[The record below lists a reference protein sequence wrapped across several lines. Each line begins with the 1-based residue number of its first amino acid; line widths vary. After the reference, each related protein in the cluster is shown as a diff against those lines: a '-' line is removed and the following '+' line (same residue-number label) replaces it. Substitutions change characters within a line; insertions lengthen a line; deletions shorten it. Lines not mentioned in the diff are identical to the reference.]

1 MNEVMQRVQHV
12 YEFAKLD
19 RMPEGPTSAQVTPRK
34 LLSGPSLDKGK
45 SSTMAAVLVG
55 DKLAI
60 ALASMVRGSGSKAH
74 THPNEQLNY
83 IVQGAMYSEVEGVR
97 DVITKGMVMHNPA
110 NNVHMGVSCPDED
123 LMFLAMKDTRYGI
136 SGPPVDGKYD
146 GPAYLPG
153 FGKRAGEKAVTT
165 ADLIAE
171 LERNP
176 QPGAMHYVYDVTPG
190 AALPTGPAS
199 AVVTPGAKLNLPDGV
214 TGTLITA
221 EKLHVAVLSLAA
233 GATIAAHAHSNEQF
247 TFVIEGS
254 LQIELDDARESV
266 GRHCALHVPAGL
278 RHRIS
283 APQGARIV
291 TVQDT
296 RHAFVA

>member
-110 NNVHMGVSCPDED
+110 SNVHMGVSCPDED
-123 LMFLAMKDTRYGI
+123 LMFLAMKDTRHGI
-136 SGPPVDGKYD
+136 TGPSGTTR
-146 GPAYLPG
+146 ATRRRR
-153 FGKRAGEKAVTT
+153 RAGRRSFSTPT
-165 ADLIAE
+165 ATASATPMSSRTSPPI
-171 LERNP
+171 RRRI
-176 QPGAMHYVYDVTPG
+176 GASFR
-190 AALPTGPAS
+190 AATGPM
-199 AVVTPGAKLNLPDGV
+199 
-214 TGTLITA
+214 
-221 EKLHVAVLSLAA
+221 
-233 GATIAAHAHSNEQF
+233 
-247 TFVIEGS
+247 
-254 LQIELDDARESV
+254 R
-266 GRHCALHVPAGL
+266 
-278 RHRIS
+278 
-283 APQGARIV
+283 
-291 TVQDT
+291 
-296 RHAFVA
+296 

>member
-1 MNEVMQRVQHV
+1 MSEVMQRVQHV

-19 RMPEGPTSAQVTPRK
+19 RMPEGPTSAKVTPRK
-34 LLSGPSLDKGK
+34 LLSGPTLDKGK

-97 DVITKGMVMHNPA
+97 EVVTQGMIMHNPA
-110 NNVHMGVSCPDED
+110 NAVHMGVSCPDED

-136 SGPPVDGKYD
+136 TGPPVDGKYD

-153 FGKRAGEKAVTT
+153 FGKRADEKVVTT
-165 ADLIAE
+165 ADLISD

-176 QPGAMHYVYDVTPG
+176 QPGAMRYIYQVAPDASVP
-190 AALPTGPAS
+190 ASPAS
-199 AVVTPGAKLNLPDGV
+199 AKVTPAAALDLPPGV
-214 TGTLITA
+214 TGTLVTA
-221 EKLHVAVLSLAA
+221 EMLHAAVLRLAP
-233 GATIAAHAHSNEQF
+233 GASIAAHAHGNEQF
-247 TFVIEGS
+247 TFVIEGA
-254 LQIELDDARESV
+254 LQIELEGEGESV

-278 RHRIS
+278 EHRIA
-283 APQGARIV
+283 APQGALIV
-291 TVQDT
+291 TLQDT
-296 RHAFVA
+296 RHAFTA

>member
-1 MNEVMQRVQHV
+1 MSEVMQRVQHV

-19 RMPEGPTSAQVTPRK
+19 RMPEGPTSAKVSPRK
-34 LLSGPSLDKGK
+34 LLSGPTLDKGK
-45 SSTMAAVLVG
+45 SSTMAAVLFG
-55 DKLAI
+55 DKVAI

-97 DVITKGMVMHNPA
+97 DVVTQGMVMHNPA
-110 NNVHMGVSCPDED
+110 NAVHMGVSCPDED

-153 FGKRAGEKAVTT
+153 FGKRADEKLVTT

-176 QPGAMHYVYDVTPG
+176 QPGAMRYIFDVTAGVPVPDGPASATVTPG
-190 AALPTGPAS
+190 AALA
-199 AVVTPGAKLNLPDGV
+199 LPQGV
-214 TGTLITA
+214 TGTLVTA
-221 EKLHVAVLSLAA
+221 EMLHAAVLRLVP
-233 GATIAAHAHSNEQF
+233 GASILAHAHANEQF
-247 TFVIEGS
+247 TFVVEGT
-254 LQIELDDARESV
+254 LQIELEGESESV

-278 RHRIS
+278 RHRI
-283 APQGARIV
+283 AAAQGAVIV

-296 RHAFVA
+296 RQAFAA

>member
-1 MNEVMQRVQHV
+1 MTEVMQRVQHV

-34 LLSGPSLDKGK
+34 LLSGPSLEK
-45 SSTMAAVLVG
+45 SKASTMAAVLVG
-55 DKLAI
+55 EKLAI

-97 DVITKGMVMHNPA
+97 DVVSRGMVMHNPA
-110 NNVHMGVSCPDED
+110 NAVHMGVSCPDED
-123 LMFLAMKDTRYGI
+123 LIFLAMKDTRYGI

-146 GPAYLPG
+146 GPAYLSG
-153 FGKRAGEKAVTT
+153 FGKRAGEKVVTT
-165 ADLIAE
+165 ADLVGE
-171 LERNP
+171 VERNRR
-176 QPGAMHYVYDVTPG
+176 PGEMRYVYEVTAGAPVPAGPASAKVTPG
-190 AALPTGPAS
+190 AALDLPA
-199 AVVTPGAKLNLPDGV
+199 GI

-221 EKLHVAVLSLAA
+221 EMLHVAVLNLAP
-233 GATIAAHAHSNEQF
+233 GASIAAHAHANEQF
-247 TFVIEGS
+247 TFVIEGA
-254 LQIELDDARESV
+254 LEIELEGEGENV

-278 RHRIS
+278 WHRIV
-283 APQGARIV
+283 APHGARIV

-296 RHAFVA
+296 RQAFAA

>member
-97 DVITKGMVMHNPA
+97 DVITRGMVMHNPA
-110 NNVHMGVSCPDED
+110 NDVHMGVSCPDED
-123 LMFLAMKDTRYGI
+123 LMFLAMKDTRHGI
-136 SGPPVDGKYD
+136 TGPPVDGKYD

-176 QPGAMHYVYDVTPG
+176 QPGAMHYVYRVTPEAEPPAGPASAKVTPG
-190 AALPTGPAS
+190 AALG
-199 AVVTPGAKLNLPDGV
+199 LPQGIA
-214 TGTLITA
+214 GTLITA
-221 EKLHVAVLSLAA
+221 EMLHVAVLELAP
-233 GATIAAHAHSNEQF
+233 GAKIATHAHANEQF
-247 TFVIEGS
+247 TFVVEGA
-254 LQIELDDARESV
+254 LRVELEGDAQDV

-278 RHRIS
+278 AHGIA

-296 RHAFVA
+296 RQAFVA